1 MMKKIL
7 IVTLF
12 LLSSAYSFAQ
22 LNEIGVFL
30 GGSNY
35 IGDIGRTNYIFPN
48 NYAIGGVYKWNMHPH
63 YSLRATYT
71 YSKLSGN
78 DRDSDNS
85 FRKYRGFSFTNS
97 IHELAAGIEYH
108 FFKYNLS
115 KIGYTHTPYILVE
128 AAVVNYATFDNGR
141 TFNFTVPFGVGYKTI
156 LAPNIGITIETSFRY
171 TFKDDIDFYPNDENS
186 PNIQI
191 NPNNNDWYV
200 FTGITVV
207 YAFGREGCYTG
218 KF

>member
-1 MMKKIL
+1 
-7 IVTLF
+7 
-12 LLSSAYSFAQ
+12 
-22 LNEIGVFL
+22 
-30 GGSNY
+30 
-35 IGDIGRTNYIFPN
+35 
-48 NYAIGGVYKWNMHPH
+48 
-63 YSLRATYT
+63 
-71 YSKLSGN
+71 
-78 DRDSDNS
+78 
-85 FRKYRGFSFTNS
+85 
-97 IHELAAGIEYH
+97 
-108 FFKYNLS
+108 
-115 KIGYTHTPYILVE
+115 
-128 AAVVNYATFDNGR
+128 
-141 TFNFTVPFGVGYKTI
+141 VGYKTI